1 MIREDQAA
9 QALGLLVG
17 GTQGWNDEAVA
28 VYLTQLVQ
36 DEIKRLRAVLD
47 AVDDLHE
54 PTSVENPRCS
64 SCGDWPCPTHL
75 IVCDECKGGR
85 RG

>member
-1 MIREDQAA
+1 MLRSVLDPEMPLSERAAIQAA
-9 QALGLLVG
+9 I
-17 GTQGWNDEAVA
+17 
-28 VYLTQLVQ
+28 
-36 DEIKRLRAVLD
+36 DEIERLRAVLD

-54 PTSVENPRCS
+54 PTSADNPRCS

-75 IVCDECKGGR
+75 IVCDECEEAR